1 LISIPGT
8 TINLCY
14 AGVRHWRARVIVG
27 NVARLSCSQ
36 RIEASMSLRYL
47 IGRVAFFFVVVWAGV
62 TLVFFL
68 PRLAPG
74 RDPVRERLGMMSAMG
89 GVNSASIETMA
100 KAYEEK
106 FGLDLPLW
114 RQYANYLGDMM
125 RLDLGYSLA
134 KFPTRVS
141 TLIGQAVP
149 WTIGLLTVSTL
160 IAFSVG
166 SVIGGL
172 LAWPGAP
179 RFLRFLMPPLF
190 TFSAIPYYILGL
202 ILIYLFAFKLKWF
215 PLSGGSR
222 TMTMPSLTPSYILE
236 LLYHS
241 VLPALSIVLASL
253 GFWSLSMRGMM
264 ITVEGEDYITLAEA
278 KGLPKGRIF
287 LWYAMRNALL
297 PQTTALAL
305 SLGTIL
311 SGALLVEII
320 FGYPGIGSVLFAAIT
335 GFDYFVIYGVVF
347 FIVVTIALATLILDL
362 VYPLLDPRIRYQK
375 S

>member
-1 LISIPGT
+1 MS
-8 TINLCY
+8 
-14 AGVRHWRARVIVG
+14 VRYV
-27 NVARLSCSQ
+27 
-36 RIEASMSLRYL
+36 
-47 IGRVAFFFVVVWAGV
+47 IGRLLFFLIVVWAGT
-62 TLVFFL
+62 TLIFFL

-74 RDPVRERLGMMSAMG
+74 RDPVRERLGMMVANG
-89 GVNSASIETMA
+89 GMNADTIEIMA
-100 KAYEEK
+100 KAYEQK
-106 FGLDLPLW
+106 FGLDKPLW
-114 RQYANYLGDMM
+114 VQYLNYMSGMA
-125 RLDLGYSLA
+125 RFDLGYSLA
-134 KFPTRVS
+134 RFPSRVS
-141 TLIGQAVP
+141 DMIGQAIP
-149 WTIGLLTVSTL
+149 WTIALLGVSTL
-160 IAFSVG
+160 IAFTLG
-166 SVIGGL
+166 SLLGGL

-179 RFLRFLMPPLF
+179 RFLRLLLPPLF
-190 TFSAIPYYILGL
+190 TFSSIPYYLLGL
-202 ILIYLFAFKLKWF
+202 ILTYIFAFKLRWF
-215 PLSGGSR
+215 PLQGGNGILTLP
-222 TMTMPSLTPSYILE
+222 TMSFSYILE

-241 VLPALSIVLASL
+241 ILPGLSIVLSSI

-278 KGLPKGRIF
+278 KGLPNNRIF

-347 FIVVTIALATLILDL
+347 FIVLTIALVTLILDL
-362 VYPLLDPRIRYQK
+362 IYPLLDPRIRYQK